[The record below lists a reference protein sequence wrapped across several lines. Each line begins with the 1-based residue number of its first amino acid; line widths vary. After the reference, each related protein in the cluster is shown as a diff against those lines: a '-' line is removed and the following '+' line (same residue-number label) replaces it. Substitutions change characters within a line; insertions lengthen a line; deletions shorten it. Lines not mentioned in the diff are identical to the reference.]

1 MAWLRIPISEIKLGD
16 RLGISGLVKSIS
28 DVENEPNKIRVRFE
42 LDGAY
47 IFNKDNIVNIYRL
60 YNNYPQ

>member
-1 MAWLRIPISEIKLGD
+1 MAWLQIPISEIKIGD
-16 RLGISGLVKSIS
+16 RLGTSGKVKSITDIS
-28 DVENEPNKIRVRFE
+28 ETEIRVRFE

-47 IFNKDNIVNIYRL
+47 IFNKSNIVNIYRL

>member
-1 MAWLRIPISEIKLGD
+1 MAWLQIPISEIKIGD
-16 RLGISGLVKSIS
+16 RLGTSGKVKSI
-28 DVENEPNKIRVRFE
+28 NEIGNNKIQVRFE